1 MEGWL
6 RNSTTIQHL
15 WRKNGNEEKGSA
27 LSRSGSRT
35 DDLWHLNLLHILV
48 FCLTPSWHCA
58 VMMNPVWEAA
68 GVQLS
73 WFRIWGM
80 TVCNLHKFPSLDWE
94 WMMEQ
99 PIRSA
104 IGFRVGA
111 PLWQP
116 HQCPHCVTNL
126 IQSMKTVTKQHCEQY
141 QPPHPH
147 SCKSPFS
154 TLVSRLHRSTGRA
167 LIDNHTWFPG
177 NSESSIE
184 CHKHGHI
191 LPVALPESRTGKSCL
206 CTTCRRRRL
215 NQEVCL
221 PGQHAWIPTSFSGD
235 KCHLLYV
242 GRKSE
247 LS

>member
-1 MEGWL
+1 
-6 RNSTTIQHL
+6 
-15 WRKNGNEEKGSA
+15 
-27 LSRSGSRT
+27 
-35 DDLWHLNLLHILV
+35 
-48 FCLTPSWHCA
+48 
-58 VMMNPVWEAA
+58 
-68 GVQLS
+68 
-73 WFRIWGM
+73 
-80 TVCNLHKFPSLDWE
+80 
-94 WMMEQ
+94 MEQ

-147 SCKSPFS
+147 SCKSPIS

-167 LIDNHTWFPG
+167 LKDNHTWFPG

-215 NQEVCL
+215 NQGAYL
-221 PGQHAWIPTSFSGD
+221 PGQRAWIPTSFSGD
-235 KCHLLYV
+235 KCHPPYV